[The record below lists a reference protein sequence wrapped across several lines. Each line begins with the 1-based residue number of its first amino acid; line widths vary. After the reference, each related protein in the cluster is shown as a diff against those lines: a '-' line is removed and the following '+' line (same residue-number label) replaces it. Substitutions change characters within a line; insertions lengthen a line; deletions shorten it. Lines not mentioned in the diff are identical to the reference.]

1 VRDLCKAAKDMLPDR
16 PYVKSEN
23 GQREYAHK
31 MHEAFKEI
39 FAKYDTHYDPSDLTD
54 LTPGYL
60 DSWIYDKYYE

>member
-1 VRDLCKAAKDMLPDR
+1 M
-16 PYVKSEN
+16 KSEN
-23 GQREYAHK
+23 GQREYARK

-39 FAKYDTHYDPSDLTD
+39 FAKYNTHYDPSDLTD